1 MQEKNQLELKEEKRK
16 MTKLTKNFNL
26 SEFESKY
33 GSKMPDDVLE
43 NVKVHAYNLQTIR
56 DFCNATVTINS
67 AYRSP
72 SHNKNIGGASKSQH
86 LTGNATDIT
95 VKGFSPDQVADIIE
109 GLIRIDAIEEGGVG
123 RYNTFTHY
131 DRRGYKARWDNRS

>member
-16 MTKLTKNFNL
+16 MNKLTKNFNI
-26 SEFESKY
+26 SEFESKD
-33 GSKMPDDVLE
+33 GSKMPEDVLE

-56 DFCNATVTINS
+56 DFCDATVTINS

-72 SHNKNIGGASKSQH
+72 THNKNIGGASKSQH

>member
-1 MQEKNQLELKEEKRK
+1 MPVKNQQEHKTENQ
-16 MTKLTKNFNL
+16 MGDLTKNFSK
-26 SEFESKY
+26 SEFDCND
-33 GSKMPDDVLE
+33 GSEMPDDVFE
-43 NVKVHAYNLQTIR
+43 NVQIQAYNLQTIR
-56 DFCNATVTINS
+56 DFFNAPVTINS

-72 SHNKNIGGASKSQH
+72 SYNKSVGGAKNSQH

-95 VKGFSPDQVADIIE
+95 IKGYTPDQVADIIE

-131 DRRGYKARWDNRS
+131 DRRGNKARWDNRTK

>member
-26 SEFESKY
+26 SEFESKD
-33 GSKMPDDVLE
+33 GSKMPEDVLE

-131 DRRGYKARWDNRS
+131 DRRGYKSRWDNRS

>member
-1 MQEKNQLELKEEKRK
+1 

-26 SEFESKY
+26 YEFESKD
-33 GSKMPDDVLE
+33 GSKMPEDVLE

>member
-1 MQEKNQLELKEEKRK
+1 

-26 SEFESKY
+26 SEFESKD
-33 GSKMPDDVLE
+33 GSKMPEDVLE

-72 SHNKNIGGASKSQH
+72 THNKNIGGASKSQH

>member
-26 SEFESKY
+26 SEFESKD
-33 GSKMPDDVLE
+33 GSKMPEDVLE

-72 SHNKNIGGASKSQH
+72 THNKNIGGASKSQH

>member
-1 MQEKNQLELKEEKRK
+1 MGD
-16 MTKLTKNFNL
+16 LTKNFSK
-26 SEFESKY
+26 SEFECND
-33 GSKMPDDVLE
+33 GSEMPQEVFD
-43 NVKVHAYNLQTIR
+43 NVEVHAYNLQTIR
-56 DFCNATVTINS
+56 DFFDSSVTINS

-72 SHNKNIGGASKSQH
+72 SYNEKVGGATKSQH

-95 VKGFSPDQVADIIE
+95 IKGYSPDVVADIIE

-131 DRRGYKARWDNRS
+131 DRRGTKARWDNTTNY

>member
-26 SEFESKY
+26 SEFESKD